1 MQKPLRKHSR
11 TSRAP
16 GGIASYRSVI
26 RQDASR
32 VRSSSVVYGAAANL
46 LIPIHRLA
54 TLHEPAQSF
63 ARFTRAGQGLM
74 PRQLNGY
81 LNVKEAA
88 AYLGASPATLRNW
101 DRAGKLTP
109 CRHPVNGYRL
119 YRKEDLER
127 ILRQV

>member
-1 MQKPLRKHSR
+1 
-11 TSRAP
+11 
-16 GGIASYRSVI
+16 
-26 RQDASR
+26 
-32 VRSSSVVYGAAANL
+32 
-46 LIPIHRLA
+46 
-54 TLHEPAQSF
+54 
-63 ARFTRAGQGLM
+63 M

-81 LNVKEAA
+81 LTVKEAA

-127 ILRQV
+127 ILRQAEAMIGPAAHEQDRGNAADEGCER

>member
-1 MQKPLRKHSR
+1 
-11 TSRAP
+11 
-16 GGIASYRSVI
+16 
-26 RQDASR
+26 
-32 VRSSSVVYGAAANL
+32 
-46 LIPIHRLA
+46 
-54 TLHEPAQSF
+54 
-63 ARFTRAGQGLM
+63 M

-81 LNVKEAA
+81 LTVKEAA

-127 ILRQV
+127 ILRLAEAMNGPASSELHLGNVTDGGCEP